1 MRQENETASSPLHP
15 RTRER
20 KPRTLWEKLLTCFFF
35 LLLLLLVLAAYRVF
49 RPVLERI
56 SADYCFPFLKVLE
69 KTERLKADSLLLK
82 EDKKVLA
89 AMVLKLLRENQQL
102 LAERDLVRGS
112 HKENARLRTLL
123 RLRPAGEFQVVFAQ
137 VLYRKE
143 FSSGETFLL
152 DKGENAGIRQGN
164 VVVAPV
170 YDRVGRRFFLAVAGR
185 VQSVSKHTAQ
195 IVSVSSRLFRMN
207 VKFAGG
213 GSGLISPVPGVR
225 PPLAGVTFIPMD
237 ANIRKGELVRTSSL
251 TGNMPPDLPL
261 GRVESASGIPGMSR
275 ELLYKETVVRPF
287 VSPDDLRFT
296 AVCIYKTQEKDRS
309 SSGDEEFRR

>member
-1 MRQENETASSPLHP
+1 
-15 RTRER
+15 
-20 KPRTLWEKLLTCFFF
+20 
-35 LLLLLLVLAAYRVF
+35 
-49 RPVLERI
+49 
-56 SADYCFPFLKVLE
+56 
-69 KTERLKADSLLLK
+69 
-82 EDKKVLA
+82 
-89 AMVLKLLRENQQL
+89 MVLKLQRENQQL
-102 LAERDLVRGS
+102 LAERDLARGS
-112 HKENARLRTLL
+112 YKENAQLRTLL

-170 YDRVGRRFFLAVAGR
+170 YDRAGRRFFLAVAGR

-195 IVSVSSRLFRMN
+195 IVTVSSRLFRMN

-213 GSGLISPVPGVR
+213 SSGLISPVPGVR
-225 PPLAGVTFIPMD
+225 PPFAGVTFIPME

-251 TGNMPPDLPL
+251 TGNMPPGLPL

-275 ELLYKETVVRPF
+275 ELLYKETVIRPF

-309 SSGDEEFRR
+309 SSGDGEFRR